1 MKFTKMHGI
10 GNDYVYV
17 NCFEETVADPERQAI
32 VMSRPHF
39 GVGADGLVLIES
51 SDLADFGM
59 RIFNAD
65 GSEAEMC
72 GNAARCIGKY
82 VYERGLTD
90 KKEISLSTK
99 AGIRMMNLTV
109 EDGRVSRI
117 RVDMGTPELNPH
129 NITVDLPGEIVLRH
143 RLQILGQTWFV
154 TCVNMGNPH
163 CVVFVK
169 DPEVLDLNTLGPVFE
184 NHPLFP
190 RRTNVEFVRVIRRD
204 VLQMRVWERGA
215 GETLACGT
223 GASAALVAAVLLG
236 MSDRTAQIK
245 LPGGNLELCWN
256 AEDNHVYLSGPAT
269 FVFDGEWLEPME

>member
-1 MKFTKMHGI
+1 MRFTKMHGI
-10 GNDYVYV
+10 GNDYIFV
-17 NCFEETVADPERQAI
+17 NCFEEVVEDPERLAL
-32 VMSRPHF
+32 VMSQPHF

-51 SDLADFGM
+51 SETADFGM

-82 VYERGLTD
+82 VYERGLTR
-90 KKEISLSTK
+90 KTGLTLETK
-99 AGIRMMNLTV
+99 SGIRLLELTA
-109 EDGRVSRI
+109 EQGKVSRI
-117 RVDMGTPELNPH
+117 KVDMGSPELNPR
-129 NITVDLPGEIVLRH
+129 NIAVDLPGEIVLRH
-143 RLQILGQTWFV
+143 RLQIMGQNWYI

-163 CVVFVK
+163 CVIFVK
-169 DPEVLDLNTLGPVFE
+169 DPEAIDVATLGPMFE

-223 GASAALVAAVLLG
+223 GAAAALVAAVLSGL
-236 MSDRTAQIK
+236 SDRTIQMK
-245 LPGGNLELCWN
+245 LTGGNLELSWN
-256 AEDNHVYLSGPAT
+256 AENNHVYQSGPAEY
-269 FVFDGEWLEPME
+269 VFDGKWLG